1 MITKKLFKR
10 LKGNFAIGKE
20 YASFQLTSLSTCY
33 SINVNN
39 EKLSFEKNV
48 FCEMRL
54 DFISILA
61 INRVQQYKLILS
73 INIELHF
80 ILSLN
85 IFYHVFKMY
94 NIEYT
99 NLINDDKV
107 ALL

>member
-20 YASFQLTSLSTCY
+20 YSTFQLTSLSTCY

-48 FCEMRL
+48 FCETRL
-54 DFISILA
+54 DFID
-61 INRVQQYKLILS
+61 RVQQYKLIFS
-73 INIELHF
+73 INFELHL

-85 IFYHVFKMY
+85 IFYRAFKMY

-99 NLINDDKV
+99 NMINDDQV
-107 ALL
+107 AVL